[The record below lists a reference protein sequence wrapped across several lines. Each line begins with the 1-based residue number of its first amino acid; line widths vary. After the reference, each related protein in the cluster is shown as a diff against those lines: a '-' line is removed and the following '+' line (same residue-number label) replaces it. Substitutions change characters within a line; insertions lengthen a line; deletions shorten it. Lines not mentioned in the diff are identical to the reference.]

1 MKITKLSEQVKNP
14 DRINV
19 FIDEKFLF
27 SLDIWQ
33 IVDLKIKVGREISQ
47 QELKELEEASLFGK
61 LYSRSLNYA
70 LARPRSIREM
80 QDYLWRV
87 TNSRISM
94 DGKNQTIYPSFL
106 VKPVLERLIQKNY
119 TNDLVFAKFWI
130 TNRNQRKG
138 ISERKLAQE
147 LIKKGISREIISAT
161 LAEGVR
167 DDKSE
172 IQKIIVK
179 KRSKYDDQG
188 LIKYLLGKG
197 FKYDDVKEALN
208 NLSV

>member
-94 DGKNQTIYPSFL
+94 DGKNQTRYPSFL

-119 TNDLVFAKFWI
+119 INDLVFAKFWI

-208 NLSV
+208 NLTV